1 MSNEF
6 MPQDIE
12 RLKKQINDDLDVV
25 VKRFNED
32 YAAWGKR
39 TGCTAIMRWTYGH
52 DGNRQLAKADV
63 SFPVYRTEAGE
74 EEIQSA
80 EHILSKASPIII

>member
-1 MSNEF
+1 MTNEF
-6 MPQDIE
+6 TPQDIE

-39 TGCTAIMRWTYGH
+39 TGCTAIMRWTYDH
-52 DGNRQLAKADV
+52 AGNRQLAKDTV
-63 SFPVYRTEAGE
+63 MFPVYRTEAGE
-74 EEIQSA
+74 EEIQLA
-80 EHILSKASPIII
+80 EDILSKSTPISI